1 MNKEIVLKQRAGI
14 YITFFGLMG
23 ISIILVMC
31 VFYLVLNNDYDRV
44 FGLILCTFFLIY
56 ETYYLSISLTTI
68 RMNSDGCFIKRA
80 FRQKFHS
87 WDEFKIIYHY
97 RIKDHLYHKGEYN
110 DVVLF
115 SVEELKNKKA
125 KKRTL
130 SYVYFKN
137 KFNVMCIELYTREKI
152 KRKFGRF
159 DTIWYEREEFLETL
173 GQWGIKIESDCEDLT
188 KYYIPKK
195 EDHIVQLV
203 DGIFIKKIQKNQWK
217 IVTALFEHI
226 IEYNENKNELFIDG
240 IKRSFLENSIVR
252 FIGIDEEFQI
262 DDKNIRIIVR
272 NKKMRIVHKGKYV
285 DINEPYIPLKA
296 ERMIYFVIPFPVI
309 LASIGALKEIQ
320 ELFVISFAILIV
332 LYTYVVKAI
341 KIYNTEQ

>member
-1 MNKEIVLKQRAGI
+1 MDKEIRLIPKKNRLIGIILLYFSYIITLFVVLSDIEGRSIFDILTMLALGIFTTTFCYYISSGLTKVYMRKDGCMVVRGRKKVYHSWEEFRIIRHSRFRGI
-14 YITFFGLMG
+14 YGAPFINNE
-23 ISIILVMC
+23 IIL
-31 VFYLVLNNDYDRV
+31 
-44 FGLILCTFFLIY
+44 
-56 ETYYLSISLTTI
+56 
-68 RMNSDGCFIKRA
+68 
-80 FRQKFHS
+80 
-87 WDEFKIIYHY
+87 
-97 RIKDHLYHKGEYN
+97 
-110 DVVLF
+110 F
-115 SVEELKNKKA
+115 STEELKNTNVKEVDWFMF
-125 KKRTL
+125 L
-130 SYVYFKN
+130 KN
-137 KFNVMCIELYTREKI
+137 KYNIFCINLATEERIEKHYNEL
-152 KRKFGRF
+152 
-159 DTIWYEREEFLETL
+159 DSLWYEREEFLETL

-203 DGIFIKKIQKNQWK
+203 DGIFIKKIQENQWK
-217 IVTALFEHI
+217 IVTTLFEHI
-226 IEYNENKNELFIDG
+226 IEYNENKNELFING
-240 IKRSFLENSIVR
+240 IKTSFSENSIVR

-309 LASIGALKEIQ
+309 LASIGALKGIQ